1 MKDERQ
7 LVLCAAH
14 GNREAFGALAE
25 SCRPWLLARCYR
37 QVRDP
42 NTAEDLVQEALLL
55 AFRDLAQLRDPD
67 HFRSW
72 LSQIAANVCH
82 MHLRRVRAR
91 PQEMASEVVETA
103 AAVADATVPFG
114 LEEALAALSP
124 TNRKLI
130 DLVYRSAFS
139 LSEAAEVLAL
149 SPSAVKSRLHRARE
163 QLRKEMLTM
172 AASEETWKLRTVLLV
187 EPDAGVQT
195 SLREGLTA
203 AGYEVLVLSTGE
215 AAIAAVRDRRG
226 QCLILDKHCLEPHWL
241 EVMALVQTHPWGLKN
256 VPICVVVDPDNERD
270 VFAAWHAG
278 AAVCLTRPP
287 EADRVVGYVRHLRE
301 TWGKGAQ

>member
-7 LVLCAAH
+7 LVLRAAH
-14 GNREAFGALAE
+14 GDRDAFGVLTE
-25 SCRPWLLARCYR
+25 NCRPWLLALCYR

-42 NTAEDLVQEALLL
+42 NTAEDLAQEALFL
-55 AFRDLAQLRDPD
+55 AFRDLAQLRDPE

-72 LSQIAANVCH
+72 LSQIAANVCR

-91 PQEMASEVVETA
+91 PEEVASEVVET
-103 AAVADATVPFG
+103 VAEATEPTVPLG

-124 TNRKLI
+124 TNRKLV
-130 DLVYRSAFS
+130 DLVYGSEFS
-139 LSEAAEVLAL
+139 LSEAAEALAL

-172 AASEETWKLRTVLLV
+172 TASQEPWELRTILLV
-187 EPDAGVQT
+187 EPDPGVQA

-203 AGYEVLVLSTGE
+203 AGYEVLVLPTGE
-215 AAIAAVRDRRG
+215 EAITAVRDRRG
-226 QCLILDKHCLEPHWL
+226 QCLILDKHCVAPHWL
-241 EVMALVQTHPWGLKN
+241 EVMALVQTDPWGLKN
-256 VPICVVVDPDNERD
+256 VPICAVVDPDNERD

-287 EADRVVGYVRHLRE
+287 EPDRVVGYVGHLQE
-301 TWGKGAQ
+301 TWGRGAQ